1 MDGSRRGSASPVRS
15 SHATMA
21 YEETHAR
28 HAVTHSP
35 RRHNAFP
42 YPTYPAR
49 TRVWVSL
56 AAPGGPMVTLG
67 YAGDSARQV
76 PAGSSFGQF

>member
-1 MDGSRRGSASPVRS
+1 MDCGRRCKTGAFRVVLCR
-15 SHATMA
+15 
-21 YEETHAR
+21 Y
-28 HAVTHSP
+28 
-35 RRHNAFP
+35 NAFP

-49 TRVWVSL
+49 TRGWVSL